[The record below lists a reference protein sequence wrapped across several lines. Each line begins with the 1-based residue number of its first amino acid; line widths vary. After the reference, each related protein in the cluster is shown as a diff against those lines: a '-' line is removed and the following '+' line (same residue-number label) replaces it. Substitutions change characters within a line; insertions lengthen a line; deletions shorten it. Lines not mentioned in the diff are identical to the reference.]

1 MINKN
6 FIFQYHIF
14 CFFILLLPVWGIAQ
28 VEVPVLPEN
37 EINYVIEKGIENGLS
52 DFQITDELRKRGLGD
67 SELSA
72 LIAKILT
79 KRREKLIL
87 KEEEV
92 LSEGADSLP
101 QNDKTD
107 KSKLLSG
114 KLTVKSNVFG
124 REIFL
129 QNQISF
135 TPEIRMPSPDNYT
148 LGSGDRL
155 MLDLSGVQDRQQ
167 ELLVSIEGFVRINLI
182 GPVFVSGLS
191 LSEAKFKI
199 KSLFAKIYPQVISG
213 STKISLYLSRF
224 RSIQVLVTGEAIK
237 PGHYNVSSLS
247 TVLNVLYDCG
257 GPSDLGSFRNIELI
271 RGNKILDTIDLYPFL
286 TKGILPKDYRLEE
299 RDIIRIPMAE
309 NIVNISGAVKKPMMY
324 EFSEG
329 EKLADLIQYAG
340 GFKEGAYKSQI
351 QIERFT
357 DKEKIVMDITNDNFS
372 ICTLLPGDKVS
383 VGFVLDRF
391 NNKVTVSGSV
401 YRPGAYSLETTKSI
415 KDLIKLAS
423 GLKPDAYQERAL
435 LFRLEANDRKSVLK
449 LNLKSILEGESE
461 DLLLQ
466 SDDEL
471 VIKSIFE
478 LEEATS
484 VTINGSVQNPGS
496 FPFREGIKL
505 EDLLF
510 LAGGLSSDAYKERI
524 IIYRKGLNQKME
536 SISLSLSNQNKE
548 DIYLSAGDIIHVQS
562 QEKMSDIGYITI
574 LGEVKKP
581 GIIPFADSL
590 SLQDVI
596 VLSEGLTEFASVS
609 NIEVVR
615 RLDSIDLFSTNSELT
630 KSINVDLSTL
640 LNGKRGDLS
649 LRAYDVITVRRN
661 PQIREQAFVKIE
673 GEVLFPGEYAL
684 QRRDDRISSLFLR
697 AGGGLPEANL
707 DRAKL
712 VRKLNNIKLLD
723 EIEVDID
730 KIVED
735 EKLKENQI
743 KLNLNKTEIDVAINL
758 RQALKNPGSNADIF
772 LENGD
777 KLIIPKVNKLIL
789 IDGEVYQPIGIN
801 FIGGK
806 GTKYYVNQAGG
817 FRNGAEKDKTYI
829 IYPDGRA
836 LATRKIFGL
845 INSYPKIEPGATVM
859 VPKMYEAEKIVKKQ
873 ISISDLAL
881 ASSTIA
887 GISTFI
893 LGIVQLLK

>member
-1 MINKN
+1 M
-6 FIFQYHIF
+6 
-14 CFFILLLPVWGIAQ
+14 
-28 VEVPVLPEN
+28 
-37 EINYVIEKGIENGLS
+37 
-52 DFQITDELRKRGLGD
+52 
-67 SELSA
+67 
-72 LIAKILT
+72 
-79 KRREKLIL
+79 
-87 KEEEV
+87 
-92 LSEGADSLP
+92 
-101 QNDKTD
+101 
-107 KSKLLSG
+107 
-114 KLTVKSNVFG
+114 
-124 REIFL
+124 
-129 QNQISF
+129 
-135 TPEIRMPSPDNYT
+135 
-148 LGSGDRL
+148 
-155 MLDLSGVQDRQQ
+155 
-167 ELLVSIEGFVRINLI
+167 
-182 GPVFVSGLS
+182 
-191 LSEAKFKI
+191 
-199 KSLFAKIYPQVISG
+199 
-213 STKISLYLSRF
+213 
-224 RSIQVLVTGEAIK
+224 
-237 PGHYNVSSLS
+237 
-247 TVLNVLYDCG
+247 
-257 GPSDLGSFRNIELI
+257 
-271 RGNKILDTIDLYPFL
+271 
-286 TKGILPKDYRLEE
+286 
-299 RDIIRIPMAE
+299 
-309 NIVNISGAVKKPMMY
+309 
-324 EFSEG
+324 
-329 EKLADLIQYAG
+329 
-340 GFKEGAYKSQI
+340 
-351 QIERFT
+351 
-357 DKEKIVMDITNDNFS
+357 
-372 ICTLLPGDKVS
+372 
-383 VGFVLDRF
+383 
-391 NNKVTVSGSV
+391 
-401 YRPGAYSLETTKSI
+401 
-415 KDLIKLAS
+415 AS

-449 LNLKSILEGESE
+449 LNLKSIIEDASE
-461 DLLLQ
+461 DILLQ

-478 LEEATS
+478 LEEETS

-510 LAGGLSSDAYKERI
+510 LAGGLSSDAYKERV
-524 IIYRKGLNQKME
+524 IIYRKGLNQKMQ

-548 DIYLSAGDIIHVQS
+548 DIYLNAGDIIHVQS
-562 QEKMSDIGYITI
+562 QEKMSDIGYIKI

-609 NIEVVR
+609 NIEIVR

-630 KSINVDLSTL
+630 KSINIDLSTL
-640 LNGKRGDLS
+640 INGKRGDLS

-712 VRKLNNIKLLD
+712 VRKLNNIQILD

-730 KIVED
+730 KIVEY
-735 EKLKENQI
+735 EKLKEDQI

-789 IDGEVYQPIGIN
+789 INGEVYQPIGIN
-801 FIGGK
+801 YIGGK
-806 GTKYYVNQAGG
+806 GTKYYVDQAGG
-817 FRNGAEKDKTYI
+817 FKNGAEKDKTYI

-836 LATRKIFGL
+836 LATRKFLGL
-845 INSYPKIEPGATVM
+845 VNTYPKIEPGSTVM
-859 VPKMYEAEKIVKKQ
+859 VPKVYADNKTKRPL
-873 ISISDLAL
+873 SITDLAL

>member
-1 MINKN
+1 
-6 FIFQYHIF
+6 
-14 CFFILLLPVWGIAQ
+14 LGVAQ

-72 LIAKILT
+72 LNAKILT
-79 KRREKLIL
+79 KRREIL
-87 KEEEV
+87 KTKKEEV
-92 LSEGADSLP
+92 PSEGADSLP

-114 KLTVKSNVFG
+114 KLEVKSNVFG

-135 TPEIRMPSPDNYT
+135 TPEIRMPSPDNYI

-167 ELLVSIEGFVRINLI
+167 ELLVSTEGFVRINLI
-182 GPVFVSGLS
+182 GPVFVAGLS
-191 LSEAKFKI
+191 LSEAKNKI
-199 KSLFAKIYPQVISG
+199 KWLFAKIYPQITSG
-213 STKISLYLSRF
+213 STKISLYLTQF
-224 RSIQVLVTGEAIK
+224 RSIQILVTGEAVK

-309 NIVNISGAVKKPMMY
+309 NVVNMGGTVKKPMRY
-324 EFSEG
+324 EFSDG

-357 DKEKIVMDITNDNFS
+357 DKEKIVMDITNENFS
-372 ICTLLPGDKVS
+372 NCSLLPGDKVS

-461 DLLLQ
+461 NILLQ

-478 LEEATS
+478 LEEETS

-510 LAGGLSSDAYKERI
+510 LAGGLKSDAYKERI

-536 SISLSLSNQNKE
+536 SISLSLTNQNNE

-562 QEKMSDIGYITI
+562 QEKMSDIGYVTI

-590 SLQDVI
+590 SLQDAI
-596 VLSEGLTEFASVS
+596 VLSEGLTEFASVF
-609 NIEVVR
+609 NIEIVR
-615 RLDSIDLFSTNSELT
+615 RLDSINLFSTNSELT

-640 LNGKRGDLS
+640 LDGKTGDLS

-697 AGGGLPEANL
+697 AGGGLPEANV

-712 VRKLNNIKLLD
+712 IRKLNTSKVLD
-723 EIEVDID
+723 EIEVNTE

-735 EKLKENQI
+735 EKLKEEQI
-743 KLNLNKTEIDVAINL
+743 KINLNKTEIDVAINL

-801 FIGGK
+801 FINGK

-817 FRNGAEKDKTYI
+817 FKNGAEKDKTYI
-829 IYPDGRA
+829 LYPDGRA
-836 LATRKIFGL
+836 LATRKIIGL
-845 INSYPKIEPGATVM
+845 FNSYPKIEPGATVM
-859 VPKMYEAEKIVKKQ
+859 VPKVVVDNKTKKPL
-873 ISISDLAL
+873 SISDLAL

>member
-1 MINKN
+1 LN
-6 FIFQYHIF
+6 
-14 CFFILLLPVWGIAQ
+14 
-28 VEVPVLPEN
+28 
-37 EINYVIEKGIENGLS
+37 
-52 DFQITDELRKRGLGD
+52 
-67 SELSA
+67 
-72 LIAKILT
+72 AKILT
-79 KRREKLIL
+79 KRREKLNL
-87 KEEEV
+87 KEKEV
-92 LSEGADSLP
+92 ISEGADSLP

-114 KLTVKSNVFG
+114 KLTDKSNVFG

-135 TPEIRMPSPDNYT
+135 TPEIRMPSPDNYI

-167 ELLVSIEGFVRINLI
+167 ELLVSTEGFVRINLI

-257 GPSDLGSFRNIELI
+257 GPSDVGSFRNIELI

-309 NIVNISGAVKKPMMY
+309 NTVNIGGAVKKPMMY

-357 DKEKIVMDITNDNFS
+357 DKEKIVMDITNENFS
-372 ICTLLPGDKVS
+372 ICSLLPGDKVS

-461 DLLLQ
+461 DILLQ

-536 SISLSLSNQNKE
+536 SISLSLTNQNKE
-548 DIYLSAGDIIHVQS
+548 DIYLSVGDIIYVQS
-562 QEKMSDIGYITI
+562 QEKMSDVGYVTI

-581 GIIPFADSL
+581 GIISFADSL

-630 KSINVDLSTL
+630 KSLNVDLSTL

-712 VRKLNNIKLLD
+712 VRKLNNIKILD

-735 EKLKENQI
+735 EKLRENQI

-801 FIGGK
+801 YIGGK
-806 GTKYYVNQAGG
+806 GTKYYVDQAGG
-817 FRNGAEKDKTYI
+817 FKNGAKKDKTYI

-836 LATRKIFGL
+836 LATRKILGL
-845 INSYPKIEPGATVM
+845 VNSYPKIEPGSTVM
-859 VPKMYEAEKIVKKQ
+859 VPKVYVDNKAKRPL
-873 ISISDLAL
+873 SITDLAL

>member
-6 FIFQYHIF
+6 FIFQHYIF

-37 EINYVIEKGIENGLS
+37 EINYVIEKGINNGLS

-72 LIAKILT
+72 LNSKILT
-79 KRREKLIL
+79 KRREKLNL

-135 TPEIRMPSPDNYT
+135 TPEIRMPSPDNYI

-167 ELLVSIEGFVRINLI
+167 ELLVSTEGFVRITLI

-224 RSIQVLVTGEAIK
+224 RSIQVLVTGDAIK

-257 GPSDLGSFRNIELI
+257 GPSDVGSFRNIELI

-309 NIVNISGAVKKPMMY
+309 NIVNMSGAVKKPMMY
-324 EFSEG
+324 EFSDG

-340 GFKEGAYKSQI
+340 GFKEGAYKSQV

-357 DKEKIVMDITNDNFS
+357 DKEKIVMDITNENFS
-372 ICTLLPGDKVS
+372 NCFLFSGDKVS

-461 DLLLQ
+461 DILLQ

-536 SISLSLSNQNKE
+536 SISLSLTNQNKE

-712 VRKLNNIKLLD
+712 VRKLNNIKILD

-735 EKLKENQI
+735 EKLKEDQI

-777 KLIIPKVNKLIL
+777 KSIIPKVNKLIL

-801 FIGGK
+801 YIGGK
-806 GTKYYVNQAGG
+806 GTKYYVDQAGG
-817 FRNGAEKDKTYI
+817 FKNGAKKDKTYI

-836 LATRKIFGL
+836 LATRKILGL
-845 INSYPKIEPGATVM
+845 VNSYPKIEPGSTVM
-859 VPKMYEAEKIVKKQ
+859 VPKVYVDNKTKRPL
-873 ISISDLAL
+873 SIADLAL

>member
-1 MINKN
+1 MNTILKMINKN
-6 FIFQYHIF
+6 FIFQHYIF
-14 CFFILLLPVWGIAQ
+14 CFFILFLPVWGFAQ
-28 VEVPVLPEN
+28 VGVPVLPEN

-67 SELSA
+67 SELTA
-72 LIAKILT
+72 LNSKILT
-79 KRREKLIL
+79 KRREKLKL

-135 TPEIRMPSPDNYT
+135 TPEIRMPSPDNYI

-167 ELLVSIEGFVRINLI
+167 ELLVSTEGFVRITLI

-257 GPSDLGSFRNIELI
+257 GPSDVGSFRNIELI

-324 EFSEG
+324 EFSDR

-357 DKEKIVMDITNDNFS
+357 DKEKIVMDITNENFS
-372 ICTLLPGDKVS
+372 KCSLLPGDKVS

-423 GLKPDAYQERAL
+423 GLKPDAYQERA
-435 LFRLEANDRKSVLK
+435 
-449 LNLKSILEGESE
+449 
-461 DLLLQ
+461 
-466 SDDEL
+466 
-471 VIKSIFE
+471 
-478 LEEATS
+478 
-484 VTINGSVQNPGS
+484 
-496 FPFREGIKL
+496 
-505 EDLLF
+505 
-510 LAGGLSSDAYKERI
+510 
-524 IIYRKGLNQKME
+524 
-536 SISLSLSNQNKE
+536 
-548 DIYLSAGDIIHVQS
+548 
-562 QEKMSDIGYITI
+562 
-574 LGEVKKP
+574 
-581 GIIPFADSL
+581 
-590 SLQDVI
+590 
-596 VLSEGLTEFASVS
+596 
-609 NIEVVR
+609 
-615 RLDSIDLFSTNSELT
+615 
-630 KSINVDLSTL
+630 
-640 LNGKRGDLS
+640 
-649 LRAYDVITVRRN
+649 
-661 PQIREQAFVKIE
+661 
-673 GEVLFPGEYAL
+673 
-684 QRRDDRISSLFLR
+684 
-697 AGGGLPEANL
+697 
-707 DRAKL
+707 
-712 VRKLNNIKLLD
+712 
-723 EIEVDID
+723 
-730 KIVED
+730 
-735 EKLKENQI
+735 
-743 KLNLNKTEIDVAINL
+743 
-758 RQALKNPGSNADIF
+758 
-772 LENGD
+772 
-777 KLIIPKVNKLIL
+777 
-789 IDGEVYQPIGIN
+789 
-801 FIGGK
+801 
-806 GTKYYVNQAGG
+806 
-817 FRNGAEKDKTYI
+817 
-829 IYPDGRA
+829 
-836 LATRKIFGL
+836 
-845 INSYPKIEPGATVM
+845 
-859 VPKMYEAEKIVKKQ
+859 
-873 ISISDLAL
+873 
-881 ASSTIA
+881 
-887 GISTFI
+887 
-893 LGIVQLLK
+893 

>member
-1 MINKN
+1 LGYT
-6 FIFQYHIF
+6 QT
-14 CFFILLLPVWGIAQ
+14 
-28 VEVPVLPEN
+28 EVPVVPED

-52 DFQITDELRKRGLGD
+52 DFQITDELRKRGLGEN
-67 SELSA
+67 ELSI
-72 LIAKILT
+72 LNAKILN
-79 KRREKLIL
+79 KRREKLKL
-87 KEEEV
+87 KEEAV
-92 LSEGADSLP
+92 LSDGADSLP
-101 QNDKTD
+101 DNDKTD
-107 KSKLLSG
+107 KSTLLSS
-114 KLTVKSNVFG
+114 KMEVKSNVFG

-135 TPEIRMPSPDNYT
+135 TPEIRTPSPENYS
-148 LGSGDRL
+148 LGSGDKL
-155 MLDLSGVQDRQQ
+155 MLDVSGVQDRQQ
-167 ELLVSIEGFVRINLI
+167 ELSVSAEGFVRINLI
-182 GPVFVSGLS
+182 GPVFVAGLT
-191 LSEAKFKI
+191 LSEAKNKI
-199 KSLFAKIYPQVISG
+199 KSLFAKIYPQITSG

-224 RSIQVLVTGEAIK
+224 RSIQVLVTGEAVK

-299 RDIIRIPMAE
+299 RDVIRIPMSE
-309 NIVNISGAVKKPMMY
+309 NVVNMNGAIKKPMMY

-329 EKLADLIQYAG
+329 ESLAELIQYAG

-357 DKEKIVMDITNDNFS
+357 DKEKLVMDITNEHFS
-372 ICTLLPGDKVS
+372 ACNLLPGDKVS

-391 NNKVTVSGSV
+391 SNKVTISGSV

-415 KDLIKLAS
+415 KELIKVAS
-423 GLKPDAYQERAL
+423 GLKPDAYQQRAL
-435 LFRLEANDRKSVLK
+435 LFRLEANDRKSVIK
-449 LNLKSILEGESE
+449 LNLKAILEGESE
-461 DLLLQ
+461 DILLQ

-478 LEEATS
+478 LEEETS

-510 LAGGLSSDAYKERI
+510 LAGGLKSDAYKERI
-524 IIYRKGLNQKME
+524 IIYRKGLNQKKE
-536 SISLSLSNQNKE
+536 SFSLSITNTNKE
-548 DIYLSAGDIIHVQS
+548 DIYLSVGDIIYVQS
-562 QEKMSDIGYITI
+562 QEKMNDIGYVTI

-596 VLSEGLTEFASVS
+596 VLSDGLTEFASVS
-609 NIEVVR
+609 NIEIVR
-615 RLDSIDLFSTNSELT
+615 RLDSINLFSTNSELT

-640 LNGKRGDLS
+640 LDGKTGDLS

-712 VRKLNNIKLLD
+712 SRKLNTSKVLD
-723 EIEVDID
+723 EIEANTE

-735 EKLKENQI
+735 EKLMEDRV
-743 KLNLNKTEIDVAINL
+743 KLNLNRTEIDVAINL
-758 RQALKNPGSNADIF
+758 KQALKNPGSNADIF

-801 FIGGK
+801 YIGGK

-817 FRNGAEKDKTYI
+817 FKNGAEKDKTYI

-836 LATRKIFGL
+836 LATRKILGL
-845 INSYPKIEPGATVM
+845 FNSYPNIEPGAMVM
-859 VPKMYEAEKIVKKQ
+859 VPKVVVENKTKKPL
-873 ISISDLAL
+873 SISDLAL

>member
-6 FIFQYHIF
+6 IVFHLHIF
-14 CFFILLLPVWGIAQ
+14 CFFILLLPFWSIAQ

-37 EINYVIEKGIENGLS
+37 EVNYVIDKGIENGLS

-67 SELSA
+67 SELSV
-72 LIAKILT
+72 LNAKILT
-79 KRREKLIL
+79 KRREKLNL

-92 LSEGADSLP
+92 LSEGADLLP

-114 KLTVKSNVFG
+114 TLTVKSNVFG

-135 TPEIRMPSPDNYT
+135 TPEIRRPSPDNYI
-148 LGSGDRL
+148 LGSGDML

-167 ELLVSIEGFVRINLI
+167 ELLVSTEGFVRINLI

-257 GPSDLGSFRNIELI
+257 GPSDVGSFRNIELI

-309 NIVNISGAVKKPMMY
+309 NIVNISGALKKPMMY

-357 DKEKIVMDITNDNFS
+357 DKEKIVMDITNENFS
-372 ICTLLPGDKVS
+372 IFTLHPGDKVS

-415 KDLIKLAS
+415 KDLIRLAS

-449 LNLKSILEGESE
+449 LNLKSILEGDSE
-461 DLLLQ
+461 DILLQ

-478 LEEATS
+478 LEEETS

-548 DIYLSAGDIIHVQS
+548 DIYLNVGDIIYVQS
-562 QEKMSDIGYITI
+562 QEKMSDVGYVTI

-590 SLQDVI
+590 SIKDVI

-609 NIEVVR
+609 NIEIVR
-615 RLDSIDLFSTNSELT
+615 RLDSINLFSTNSELT

-640 LNGKRGDLS
+640 LNGKRGDIS

-712 VRKLNNIKLLD
+712 VRKLNNIKILN
-723 EIEVDID
+723 EVKENMD
-730 KIVED
+730 KIEED
-735 EKLKENQI
+735 EKLEEDQV
-743 KLNLNKTEIDVAINL
+743 KLSLNKTEIDVAINL
-758 RQALKNPGSNADIF
+758 SQALKNPGSNADIF

-801 FIGGK
+801 YIGGK

-836 LATRKIFGL
+836 LATRKILGL
-845 INSYPKIEPGATVM
+845 VNSYPKIEPGSTVM
-859 VPKMYEAEKIVKKQ
+859 VPKVYVDNKTKRPLSIV
-873 ISISDLAL
+873 DLAL

>member
-6 FIFQYHIF
+6 FVFQHHIF
-14 CFFILLLPVWGIAQ
+14 CFLILLLPVLGVAQ

-72 LIAKILT
+72 LNAKILT

-92 LSEGADSLP
+92 LSEGADALP

-135 TPEIRMPSPDNYT
+135 TPEIRMPSPDNYI
-148 LGSGDRL
+148 LGSGDKL

-167 ELLVSIEGFVRINLI
+167 ELLVSTEGFVRINLI
-182 GPVFVSGLS
+182 GPVFVAGLS

-257 GPSDLGSFRNIELI
+257 GPSDVGSFRNIELI

-357 DKEKIVMDITNDNFS
+357 DKEKIVMDITNENFS

-383 VGFVLDRF
+383 VGFVLDKF

-415 KDLIKLAS
+415 KDLIRLAS

-478 LEEATS
+478 LEEETS

-536 SISLSLSNQNKE
+536 SISLSLSNQNEE
-548 DIYLSAGDIIHVQS
+548 DIYLNAGDIIYVQS
-562 QEKMSDIGYITI
+562 QEKMSDVGYVTI

-581 GIIPFADSL
+581 GIILFADSL

-609 NIEVVR
+609 NIEIVR
-615 RLDSIDLFSTNSELT
+615 RLDSINLFSTNSELT

-640 LNGKRGDLS
+640 LNGKKGDLS

-661 PQIREQAFVKIE
+661 PQIRDQAFVKIE

-697 AGGGLPEANL
+697 AGGGLTEANL

-712 VRKLNNIKLLD
+712 VRKLNIIKILD
-723 EIEVDID
+723 EAKENMD
-730 KIVED
+730 KIEED
-735 EKLKENQI
+735 EKLEEDQV
-743 KLNLNKTEIDVAINL
+743 KLSLNKTEIDVAINL

-817 FRNGAEKDKTYI
+817 FRNGAERDKTYI

-836 LATRKIFGL
+836 LATRKILGL

-859 VPKMYEAEKIVKKQ
+859 VPKVYEAEKIVKKQ
-873 ISISDLAL
+873 ISITDLAL

>member
-1 MINKN
+1 MINQN
-6 FIFQYHIF
+6 FVFQHHIF
-14 CFFILLLPVWGIAQ
+14 CFLILLLPVLGVAQ

-72 LIAKILT
+72 LNAKILT
-79 KRREKLIL
+79 KRREIL
-87 KEEEV
+87 KTKKEEV
-92 LSEGADSLP
+92 PSEGADSLP

-114 KLTVKSNVFG
+114 KLEVKSNVFG

-135 TPEIRMPSPDNYT
+135 TPEIRMPSPDNYI

-155 MLDLSGVQDRQQ
+155 MLDLSGVQDREQ
-167 ELLVSIEGFVRINLI
+167 ELLVSTEGFVRINLI
-182 GPVFVSGLS
+182 GPVFVAGLS
-191 LSEAKFKI
+191 LSEAKNKI
-199 KSLFAKIYPQVISG
+199 KWLFAKIYPQITSG
-213 STKISLYLSRF
+213 STKISLYLTQF
-224 RSIQVLVTGEAIK
+224 RSIQILVTGEAVK

-309 NIVNISGAVKKPMMY
+309 NVVNMGGAVKKPMIY
-324 EFSEG
+324 EFSDG

-357 DKEKIVMDITNDNFS
+357 EKEKIVMDITNEHFS
-372 ICTLLPGDKVS
+372 DCNLFPGDKVS

-391 NNKVTVSGSV
+391 NNKVTISGSV

-415 KDLIKLAS
+415 KDLIRLAS
-423 GLKPDAYQERAL
+423 GLKPDTYQERAL

-461 DLLLQ
+461 DILLQ

-478 LEEATS
+478 LEEETS

-510 LAGGLSSDAYKERI
+510 LAGGLKSDAYKERI

-536 SISLSLSNQNKE
+536 SISLSLTNQNKE

-562 QEKMSDIGYITI
+562 QEKMSDIGYVTI

-590 SLQDVI
+590 SLQDAI
-596 VLSEGLTEFASVS
+596 VLSEGLTEFASVF
-609 NIEVVR
+609 NIEIVR
-615 RLDSIDLFSTNSELT
+615 RLDSINLFSTNSELT

-640 LNGKRGDLS
+640 LDGKTGDLS

-673 GEVLFPGEYAL
+673 GEVFFPGEYAL

-697 AGGGLPEANL
+697 AGGGLPEANV

-712 VRKLNNIKLLD
+712 IRKLNTSKVLD
-723 EIEVDID
+723 EIEVNTE

-735 EKLKENQI
+735 EKLKEEQI
-743 KLNLNKTEIDVAINL
+743 KINLNKTEIDVAINL

-817 FRNGAEKDKTYI
+817 FKNGAEKDKTYI

-836 LATRKIFGL
+836 LATRKIIGL
-845 INSYPKIEPGATVM
+845 FNSYPKIEPGATVM
-859 VPKMYEAEKIVKKQ
+859 VPKVVVDNKTKKPL
-873 ISISDLAL
+873 SISDLAL

>member
-6 FIFQYHIF
+6 VVFQQYIF
-14 CFFILLLPVWGIAQ
+14 CFLILLLPVLGVAQ
-28 VEVPVLPEN
+28 VEVPFLPES

-72 LIAKILT
+72 LNAKILT
-79 KRREKLIL
+79 KRREIL
-87 KEEEV
+87 KTKKEEV
-92 LSEGADSLP
+92 PSEGADSLP

-114 KLTVKSNVFG
+114 KLEVKSNVFG

-135 TPEIRMPSPDNYT
+135 TPEIRMPSPDNYI

-155 MLDLSGVQDRQQ
+155 MLDLSGVQDREQ
-167 ELLVSIEGFVRINLI
+167 ELLVSTEGFVRINLI
-182 GPVFVSGLS
+182 GPVYVAGLS
-191 LSEAKFKI
+191 LSEAKNKI
-199 KSLFAKIYPQVISG
+199 KWLFAKIYPQITSG
-213 STKISLYLSRF
+213 STKISLYLTRF
-224 RSIQVLVTGEAIK
+224 RSIQILVTGEAVK

-309 NIVNISGAVKKPMMY
+309 NVVNMGGAVKKPMIY
-324 EFSEG
+324 EFSDG

-357 DKEKIVMDITNDNFS
+357 EKEKIVMDITNEHFS
-372 ICTLLPGDKVS
+372 DCNLFPGDKVS

-391 NNKVTVSGSV
+391 NNKVTISGSV

-415 KDLIKLAS
+415 KDLIRLAS
-423 GLKPDAYQERAL
+423 GLKPDTYQERAL

-461 DLLLQ
+461 DILLQ

-478 LEEATS
+478 LEEETS

-510 LAGGLSSDAYKERI
+510 LAGGLKSDAYKERI

-536 SISLSLSNQNKE
+536 SISLSLSDQNKE

-562 QEKMSDIGYITI
+562 QEKMSDIGYVTI

-590 SLQDVI
+590 SLQDAI
-596 VLSEGLTEFASVS
+596 VLSEGLTEFASVF
-609 NIEVVR
+609 NIEIVR
-615 RLDSIDLFSTNSELT
+615 RLDSINLFSTNSELT

-640 LNGKRGDLS
+640 LDGKTGDLS

-673 GEVLFPGEYAL
+673 GEVFFPGEYAL

-697 AGGGLPEANL
+697 AGGGLPEANV

-712 VRKLNNIKLLD
+712 IRKLNTRRVLD
-723 EIEVDID
+723 EIEVNTE

-735 EKLKENQI
+735 EKLKEEQI
-743 KLNLNKTEIDVAINL
+743 KINLNKTEIDVAINL

-801 FIGGK
+801 FINGK

-817 FRNGAEKDKTYI
+817 FKNGAEKDKTYI
-829 IYPDGRA
+829 LYPDGRA
-836 LATRKIFGL
+836 LATRKIIGL
-845 INSYPKIEPGATVM
+845 FNSYPKIEPGATVM
-859 VPKMYEAEKIVKKQ
+859 VPKVVVDNKTKKPL
-873 ISISDLAL
+873 SISDLAL